1 MTDEDFYRIAKELGC
16 SENLDADSAEGIC
29 SPYSPNFVFASYN
42 YYGKFVHFWD
52 ENLDIETEDKLR
64 NAIIG
69 YLKIEKELYEAQRL
83 DNIKEDFND

>member
-1 MTDEDFYRIAKELGC
+1 MTDNDFYRIAKELGC

-42 YYGKFVHFWD
+42 YYGKHAHFWIED
-52 ENLDIETEDKLR
+52 LDFETEDSLR

-69 YLKIEKELYEAQRL
+69 HLKMEKELYESKRL
-83 DNIKEDFND
+83 DNIQRDFDD

>member
-1 MTDEDFYRIAKELGC
+1 MTDNDFYRIAKELGC

-42 YYGKFVHFWD
+42 YYGKHVHFWN
-52 ENLDIETEDKLR
+52 ENLDFETEDKLR

-69 YLKIEKELYEAQRL
+69 HLKMEKELYESKRL
-83 DNIKEDFND
+83 DKIKEDF

>member
-1 MTDEDFYRIAKELGC
+1 MTDDDFYRIAKELGC
-16 SENLDADSAEGIC
+16 NKNLDTDSAEGIC
-29 SPYSPNFVFASYN
+29 SPYRPNYVFASYN

-52 ENLDIETEDKLR
+52 KNLDIETEDKLR

-83 DNIKEDFND
+83 DNIKEDF

>member
-1 MTDEDFYRIAKELGC
+1 MTDNDFYRIAKELGC
-16 SENLDADSAEGIC
+16 NKNLDTDSAEGIC
-29 SPYSPNFVFASYN
+29 SPYRPNYVFASYN

>member
-1 MTDEDFYRIAKELGC
+1 MTDNDFYRIAKELGC

-42 YYGKFVHFWD
+42 YYGKYVHFWN
-52 ENLDIETEDKLR
+52 ENLDFETEDKLR

-69 YLKIEKELYEAQRL
+69 HLKMEKELYESKRL
-83 DNIKEDFND
+83 DKIKEDF

>member
-1 MTDEDFYRIAKELGC
+1 MTDDDFYRIAKELGY

-42 YYGKFVHFWD
+42 YYGKHVHFWD
-52 ENLDIETEDKLR
+52 EKLDFETEDSLR

-69 YLKIEKELYEAQRL
+69 HLKMEKELYESKRL
-83 DNIKEDFND
+83 DKIKEDF

>member
-1 MTDEDFYRIAKELGC
+1 MTDDDFYRIAKELGC
-16 SENLDADSAEGIC
+16 SENLDTDSAEGIC
-29 SPYSPNFVFASYN
+29 SPYRPNYVFASYN

-83 DNIKEDFND
+83 DKIKEDF

>member
-1 MTDEDFYRIAKELGC
+1 MTDNDFYRIAKELGC

-42 YYGKFVHFWD
+42 YYGKHVHFWN
-52 ENLDIETEDKLR
+52 ENLYFETEDKLR

-69 YLKIEKELYEAQRL
+69 HLKMEKELYESKRL
-83 DNIKEDFND
+83 DNIQRDFDD

>member
-1 MTDEDFYRIAKELGC
+1 MTDNDFYRIAKELGC

-29 SPYSPNFVFASYN
+29 SPYRPNFVFASYN

-69 YLKIEKELYEAQRL
+69 HLKKEKELYESQRL
-83 DNIKEDFND
+83 DNIQKDF